1 MCSKG
6 YKTLSYG
13 QKSISLDE
21 LSDLKLN
28 NDEESEQFKGK
39 LLANMI
45 YLCTFGFEDIIRENV
60 KESLN
65 LIRFG
70 NKEA

>member
-13 QKSISLDE
+13 YKSISINE
-21 LSDLKLN
+21 LNALKEEYN
-28 NDEESEQFKGK
+28 EESDQFKNK
-39 LLANMI
+39 LVQNMI
-45 YLCTFGFEDIIRENV
+45 YLCTFGFEDVIRENV

>member
-13 QKSISLDE
+13 YKSIFLDE

-39 LLANMI
+39 LLTNMI

>member
-1 MCSKG
+1 M
-6 YKTLSYG
+6 T
-13 QKSISLDE
+13 
-21 LSDLKLN
+21 
-28 NDEESEQFKGK
+28 
-39 LLANMI
+39 